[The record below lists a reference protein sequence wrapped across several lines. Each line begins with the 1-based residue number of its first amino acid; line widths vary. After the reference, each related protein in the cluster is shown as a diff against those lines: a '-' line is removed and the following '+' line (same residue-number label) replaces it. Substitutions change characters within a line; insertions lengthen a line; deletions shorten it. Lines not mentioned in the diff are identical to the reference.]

1 MERRVTTSLAERLK
15 TETRTLHTEAERS
28 PFMGELLHGRMARG
42 PYVAL
47 LRNLHA
53 IYAAME
59 PALVR
64 HAGHAAIAPV
74 LLPGLA
80 RTGLLQA
87 DLDVIHGGGSWR
99 DTVEL
104 QPATQAYVARLFE
117 VAEGRPALLLAHAYV
132 RYLGDLSGGQLLE
145 RIVANSMQL
154 APGEGTAFYG
164 FGDAAHTA
172 ALKRDFRAGLGQIVL
187 DEPGTDAVVAEAV
200 QAFGLHRRLF
210 EELAAVY
217 LVVPG

>member
-15 TETRTLHTEAERS
+15 TDTRALHTEAERS
-28 PFMGELLHGRMARG
+28 PFMGELLRSRMARE
-42 PYVAL
+42 PYVGL

-59 PALVR
+59 PALAR
-64 HAGHAAIAPV
+64 HASHAAIAPV

-80 RTGLLQA
+80 RAALLEA
-87 DLDVIHGGGSWR
+87 DLDAIHGDGSWR
-99 DTVEL
+99 DVVDL
-104 QPATQAYVARLFE
+104 QPAAQAYVARLE
-117 VAEGRPALLLAHAYV
+117 DIAESDPSLLLAHAYV

-164 FGDAAHTA
+164 FGDAVHTA

-187 DEPGTDAVVAEAV
+187 DEAGTEAVVAEAV
-200 QAFGLHRRLF
+200 RAFTLHRQLF
-210 EELAAVY
+210 DELATVY
-217 LVVPG
+217 LVAQG

>member
-28 PFMGELLHGRMARG
+28 PFMGELLRGRMARE
-42 PYVAL
+42 PYVGL

-53 IYAAME
+53 IYAALE
-59 PALVR
+59 PALAR
-64 HAGHAAIAPV
+64 HADHAAIAPV

-80 RTGLLQA
+80 RTALLQA
-87 DLDVIHGGGSWR
+87 DLDAIHGDGAWR
-99 DTVEL
+99 ELVDL
-104 QPATQAYVARLFE
+104 QPAAKAYVARLQE
-117 VAEGRPALLLAHAYV
+117 IADGDPALLLAHAYV

-164 FGDAAHTA
+164 FGDVAHTA
-172 ALKRDFRAGLGQIVL
+172 ALKLDFRAGLGQIVL
-187 DEPGTDAVVAEAV
+187 DDDATDAVVAEAV
-200 QAFGLHRRLF
+200 RAFTLHRRLF
-210 EELAAVY
+210 DELASAY
-217 LVVPG
+217 LVVQG